1 MKSKIFFSTESV
13 RDLDEVKQYI
23 TIETGDEE
31 IAVNNILSILS
42 SIDRLEDFPE
52 LGVEVNQIAKI
63 KLKYRYLIINDYMVF
78 YRINGNEIY
87 VDRILHGKRDYLRI
101 LFG

>member
-1 MKSKIFFSTESV
+1 MKNKIFFSTESV
-13 RDLDEVKQYI
+13 RDLDEMKQYI

-42 SIDRLEDFPE
+42 SIDRLQDFPE
-52 LGVEVNQIAKI
+52 LGVEVNQIAKV
-63 KLKYRYLIINDYMVF
+63 KLKYRYLITNNYMVF
-78 YRINGNEIY
+78 YRINGNEIF